1 VNWPGQV
8 VHQLPYRAA
17 SVSGRAPARL

>member
-8 VHQLPYRAA
+8 VHQLPDRAA
-17 SVSGRAPARL
+17 SVSGRLLHA

>member
-17 SVSGRAPARL
+17 SVSGRLLHA